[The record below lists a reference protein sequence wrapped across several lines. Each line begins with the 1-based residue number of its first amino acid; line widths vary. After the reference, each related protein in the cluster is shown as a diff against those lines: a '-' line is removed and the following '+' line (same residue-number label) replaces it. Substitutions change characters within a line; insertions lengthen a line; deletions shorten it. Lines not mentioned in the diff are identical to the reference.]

1 MKDETNLAVYLA
13 VNATTTHEAYAQ
25 YQSLYDSGAYVA
37 GQIVV
42 KVVQNLDWKHANP
55 TSNSTIP

>member
-1 MKDETNLAVYLA
+1 VSL

-25 YQSLYDSGAYVA
+25 YKSLYDSGAYVA
-37 GQIVV
+37 GQIVI

-55 TSNSTIP
+55 GS